1 MSAICVADP
10 PQRIIHAMSGKFRAM
25 LATGD
30 RPRELH
36 WYHAGPMLFGDWGTS
51 RLYVL
56 GLAFAFTG
64 HASFWFIAAMCV
76 LMVGVGW
83 SYEIICRLFPD
94 GGGVYSSAR
103 HRSQLLAV
111 VGGLLLCADY
121 VVTAS
126 LSCLDAFHYL
136 GLKDR
141 TLLDLIQGVG
151 LHGVT
156 WSALAIP
163 IDAVAA
169 AITILAIGALN
180 FAGPKKA
187 GTVAMV
193 VAIATV
199 IATLIIGIVYLTKS
213 GTHPPRI
220 EVPRGGV
227 WKSWVGFTEMIL
239 ALSGVEAIANMTGI
253 MVEPVE
259 KTARKAIL
267 PVLIEIVILN
277 LILGAA
283 MNALPDSIL
292 NARSPV
298 TGELEHTG
306 DMLKVIA
313 SYFVDPIIPMFS
325 AVSAVIFAALLLS
338 AVNTALADLVSIQFM
353 LSRDKEL
360 PAAFS
365 GLNRFGM
372 PVLPLIV
379 GSIIPAVVVLIFSD
393 VEKLSGLY
401 AIGVVGAISI
411 NLGTTSTNKAL
422 ALKPWERGFMFGL
435 TIIMV
440 VVGITICIV
449 KPHARSFALLV
460 LTVGLAGRLA
470 TIMSNKTARVPAETR
485 RAYLALAIAS
495 VLLSFVVS
503 YFGDSDYPLATID
516 LPGLGRRVLAGR
528 DVSFLLSVGL
538 AGLIGAASVKTQPYR
553 QAILDAEA
561 AAQAAALAAAPAR
574 PKMLLPGAYTPK
586 YRIMVPTQGSQRL
599 IDFAM
604 QECKIH
610 QAELQLLYI
619 RLLAVTPMGPT
630 AFPTL
635 AEDPEALALF
645 DRVRQQAKAAG
656 VPLRLLYGVASD
668 IPDAILDMA
677 VTHGADLLL
686 MGVTRRG
693 TLWKVMKGDIIQAVA
708 EQLPEQ
714 VGLLIHA

>member
-1 MSAICVADP
+1 
-10 PQRIIHAMSGKFRAM
+10 M
-25 LATGD
+25 LSSGD
-30 RPRELH
+30 RPRELK

-56 GLAFAFTG
+56 GLAYAFTG
-64 HASFWFIAAMCV
+64 RASFWFIAAMCV
-76 LMVGVGW
+76 LMIGVGW
-83 SYEIICRLFPD
+83 CYEIICRLFPD

-136 GLKDR
+136 GVKDN
-141 TLLDLIQGVG
+141 TVVG
-151 LHGVT
+151 L
-156 WSALAIP
+156 P

-169 AITILAIGALN
+169 AATILLIGGLN
-180 FAGPKKA
+180 FFGPKKA

-193 VAIATV
+193 VALATV
-199 IATLIIGIVYLTKS
+199 VGTLIIGGVYLWKS
-213 GTHPPRI
+213 GTHPPHI
-220 EVPRGGV
+220 ETPKGGI
-227 WKSWVGFTEMIL
+227 WTSWVGFTEMIL

-292 NARSPV
+292 NAKSPN
-298 TGELEHTG
+298 GQLEHTG

-313 SYFVDPIIPMFS
+313 AYFVDPIIPMFS
-325 AVSAVIFAALLLS
+325 AVSAVVFAALLLS

-360 PAAFS
+360 PHAFS

-372 PVLPLIV
+372 PMLPLVV
-379 GSIIPAVVVLIFSD
+379 GSIVPAIVVLIFSD

-411 NLGTTSTNKAL
+411 NLGTTSTNRELPLRSFERFFML
-422 ALKPWERGFMFGL
+422 AL
-435 TIIMV
+435 TIVMLC
-440 VVGITICIV
+440 VGATICVV

-460 LTVGLAGRLA
+460 LVVGLAGRLA
-470 TIMSNKTARVPAETR
+470 TIVTSRAAGVPRGAKIG
-485 RAYLALAIAS
+485 YLAVAVSAVIAEFGIAVVLENSLLGFGLSLAVAAVVLIAS
-495 VLLSFVVS
+495 VQ
-503 YFGDSDYPLATID
+503 T
-516 LPGLGRRVLAGR
+516 RV
-528 DVSFLLSVGL
+528 
-538 AGLIGAASVKTQPYR
+538 YR
-553 QAILDAEA
+553 EAILAHEPA
-561 AAQAAALAAAPAR
+561 AIAAVPVKPL
-574 PKMLLPGAYTPK
+574 MLQPGAYVPK
-586 YRIMVPTQGSQRL
+586 ERIMVATQGNPRL
-599 IDFAM
+599 IDYALR
-604 QECKIH
+604 ECKSR

-619 RLLAVTPMGPT
+619 RLLAVTPMGQIAAPS
-630 AFPTL
+630 L
-635 AEDPEALALF
+635 AEDEAALQF
-645 DRVRQQAKAAG
+645 FESLRAKAKEAG
-656 VPLRLLYGVASD
+656 VPLRLIYAVSHD

-677 VTHGADLLL
+677 VTHGADIL
-686 MGVTRRG
+686 MLGTTKRG
-693 TLWKVMKGDIIQAVA
+693 TLWRAMKGDVIQAVA
-708 EQLPEQ
+708 EHLPE
-714 VGLLIHA
+714 GIDLLIHA

>member
-1 MSAICVADP
+1 MIS
-10 PQRIIHAMSGKFRAM
+10 S
-25 LATGD
+25 GD

-56 GLAFAFTG
+56 GLAYAFTG
-64 HASFWFIAAMCV
+64 RASFWFIAAMCV
-76 LMVGVGW
+76 LMIGVGW

-126 LSCLDAFHYL
+126 LSALDAFHYL
-136 GLKDR
+136 GVKDIK
-141 TLLDLIQGVG
+141 LLG
-151 LHGVT
+151 
-156 WSALAIP
+156 IP

-169 AITILAIGALN
+169 AGTILAIGALN
-180 FAGPKKA
+180 FVGPKKA

-199 IATLIIGIVYLTKS
+199 IATLIIGVIYLLKS

-220 EVPRGGV
+220 ALPRGGM
-227 WKSWVGFTEMIL
+227 WTSWVGFTEMIL

-259 KTARKAIL
+259 KTARKAIV

-277 LILGAA
+277 LVLGAA

-292 NARSPV
+292 NARNSA
-298 TGELEHTG
+298 GELQHTG

-313 SYFVDPIIPMFS
+313 AYFVDPIIPMFS
-325 AVSAVIFAALLLS
+325 AVSAVVFAALLLS

-360 PAAFS
+360 PPAFG

-372 PVLPLIV
+372 PILPLVV

-393 VEKLSGLY
+393 VERLAGLY

-411 NLGTTSTNKAL
+411 NLGTTSTNREL
-422 ALKPWERGFMFGL
+422 ALKKWERGFMFGL
-435 TIIMV
+435 TLIMI
-440 VVGITICIV
+440 VVGVTICIV

-460 LTVGLAGRLA
+460 LTVGLAARLA
-470 TIMSNKTARVPAETR
+470 TIMMNKAARVPAATKR
-485 RAYLALAIAS
+485 TYLTLASATVALAFVLAYLGDDHRSLAGFD
-495 VLLSFVVS
+495 V
-503 YFGDSDYPLATID
+503 
-516 LPGLGRRVLAGR
+516 PGLGRRAVSVGDL
-528 DVSFLLSVGL
+528 SFLLSASL
-538 AGLIGAASVKTQPYR
+538 AGMIAYASTRTKVYR
-553 QAILDAEA
+553 QNLLEAEA
-561 AAQAAALAAAPAR
+561 QAHAVEVLPSR
-574 PKMLLPGAYTPK
+574 PKMLQAGSYQAK
-586 YRIMVPTQGSQRL
+586 YRIMVPTQGNPRL
-599 IDFAM
+599 IEFAL
-604 QECKIH
+604 QECKTR
-610 QAELQLLYI
+610 QAELQLLFV
-619 RLLAVTPMGPT
+619 RLIAFTPMGPT
-630 AFPTL
+630 AIPRL
-635 AEDPEALALF
+635 SEDEEARDLF
-645 DRVRQQAKAAG
+645 DRIRERAAHEG
-656 VPLRLLYGVASD
+656 VPVRLLYGVATD
-668 IPDAILDMA
+668 IADAILDMA

-686 MGVTRRG
+686 MGTTRRG
-693 TLWKVMKGDIIQAVA
+693 TLWKAMKGDVIQGVA
-708 EQLPEQ
+708 EHLPE
-714 VGLLIHA
+714 GIGMLLYA